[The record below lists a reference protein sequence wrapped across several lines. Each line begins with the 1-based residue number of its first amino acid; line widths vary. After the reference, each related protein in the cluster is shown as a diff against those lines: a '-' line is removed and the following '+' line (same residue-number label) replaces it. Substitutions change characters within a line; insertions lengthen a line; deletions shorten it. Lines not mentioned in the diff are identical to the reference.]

1 MIVGQ
6 SSIVQPLIRPAYF
19 YTMSGDF
26 YSIAKISEMAKSNE
40 SADPQNPLEAPE
52 VPRNEDDSDSEDN
65 TEPIPE
71 IKVVVV
77 GDGAVGKTCL
87 LHVFTHREFPQ
98 EYEATIFDNLSR
110 NLVVDGKEVS
120 LQLWDTAGQ
129 EGYER
134 IRTLGYEGTDC
145 FVACFSCKDQVTF
158 SNLSSI
164 WLKELRNF
172 EPNAKILLVGT
183 KADLRGQTDG
193 PNELDGDPD
202 RNKEVSLKKIHK
214 LVRDKKLANYVETS
228 ARRGGE
234 DVDRVFHEA
243 IRIVLKQNHKP
254 NNVGQSWKKLICLA

>member
-1 MIVGQ
+1 
-6 SSIVQPLIRPAYF
+6 
-19 YTMSGDF
+19 MSGDF

-87 LHVFTHREFPQ
+87 LH
-98 EYEATIFDNLSR
+98 
-110 NLVVDGKEVS
+110 EVS